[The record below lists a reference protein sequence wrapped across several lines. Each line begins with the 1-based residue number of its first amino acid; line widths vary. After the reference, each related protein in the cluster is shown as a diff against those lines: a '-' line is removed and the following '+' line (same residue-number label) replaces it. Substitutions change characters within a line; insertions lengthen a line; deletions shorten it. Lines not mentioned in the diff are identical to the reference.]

1 MKQLFIDIE
10 TYSSEDIKT
19 SGSYRYMESP
29 DFEILLVAYAYDDE
43 PVQIFSP
50 SEGDLWPEQ
59 FRKDL
64 TDPQVLKIAF
74 NAQFEWNAFKTWGFD
89 LTREDWACAMV
100 KSAYCGYPLSLDQV
114 SKAMELGEKGKLS
127 IGQALIRFFSKPDA
141 KGQRRPASA
150 SLEKWELFKQYC
162 INDVVSERE
171 IWHRLEWMEFPS
183 WEKTNYIIDQEMNS
197 RGVLIDLD
205 FAKAAVDLDQET
217 SARVIARLKEITG
230 VDNPNS
236 LVQIKQWLEEHGT
249 KMKELTKDSIR
260 EALTTATGEIREV
273 LESRLLIS
281 KSSIKKYIAMENCL
295 SLVDHRARGMFQFYG
310 ANRTG
315 RWTSRM
321 IQLQSL
327 PQNHMPDLDLAR
339 SVIASRDFE
348 LANMLWPSIPN
359 VLSELIRTAFIAPEG
374 YTFAVA
380 DFSAIEA
387 RVISWVA
394 QEEWRLEVFRTH
406 GKIYEATAS
415 IMFNVPIESVKKGS
429 ELRQRGKT
437 SELALGYNGGVEAL
451 KRMDR
456 EKRIPVEEMP
466 ELIQMWRKANPSIVQ
481 LWKDVEKHAKHAIK
495 DRKPSRLGCLTF
507 DCRHDTF
514 MIGLPSG
521 RKLCYVKPGI
531 GLNRW
536 GNETITYYGISQESK
551 QWFPMETYGGKLVE
565 NIVQAIARDALAY
578 SLQRLYQEGFK
589 NTVMLVHDEVIIE
602 VPKAGAEQSLAR
614 IQEIMGEEVPWMQ
627 GLPLR
632 ADGYLTE
639 YYKKD

>member
-1 MKQLFIDIE
+1 MKELFIDIE
-10 TYSSEDIKT
+10 TFSTEDIKT

-29 DFEILLVAYAYDDE
+29 DFEVLLVAYAYDDE

-50 SEGDLWPEQ
+50 SEGDPWPEQ
-59 FRKDL
+59 LRNDL
-64 TDPQVLKIAF
+64 TDPSVLKIAF
-74 NAQFEWNAFKTWGFD
+74 NAQFEWNAFRTLGFK
-89 LTREDWACAMV
+89 LTREDWACAMI

-114 SKAMELGEKGKLS
+114 SKAMKLGEKGKLS
-127 IGQALIRFFSKPDA
+127 TGQALIRFFSKPDTH
-141 KGQRRPASA
+141 GRRRPASA
-150 SLEKWELFKQYC
+150 SPEKWQLFKEYC
-162 INDVVSERE
+162 VNDVVSERE
-171 IWHRLEWMEFPS
+171 IWRRLEWLDFPD
-183 WEKTNYIIDQEMNS
+183 WEKANYIIDQEMNG
-197 RGVLIDLD
+197 RGVLIDLE
-205 FAKAAVDLDQET
+205 FAESAIELDQET
-217 SARVIARLKEITG
+217 STQVINRLKEITG
-230 VDNPNS
+230 ASNPNS
-236 LVQIKQWLEEHGT
+236 PAQLKQWLEEHGL
-249 KMKELTKDSIR
+249 KMTELTKDSIR
-260 EALTTATGEIREV
+260 ETLPTVSGEIREV
-273 LESRLLIS
+273 LECRLLIS
-281 KSSIKKYIAMENCL
+281 KSSIKKYVAMENCL

-315 RWTSRM
+315 RWTSRL

-339 SVIASRDFE
+339 KVIADRDFD

-359 VLSELIRTAFIAPEG
+359 VLSELIRTAFVAPEG

-415 IMFNVPIESVKKGS
+415 IMFNVPIESVTKGS

-466 ELIQMWRKANPSIVQ
+466 ELIQMWRKANPSIVK
-481 LWKDVEKHAKHAIK
+481 LWKEVERHAKHAIRTK
-495 DRKPSRLGCLTF
+495 GTTTLGCLTF
-507 DCRHDTF
+507 SCSNDTM

-521 RKLCYVKPGI
+521 RNLCYVKPGI

-536 GNETITYYGISQESK
+536 GTESITYYGISQENK
-551 QWFPMETYGGKLVE
+551 QWYPQETYGGKLVE
-565 NIVQAIARDALAY
+565 NIVQAIARDALAH
-578 SLQRLYQEGFK
+578 SLQRLVSEGFK
-589 NTVMLVHDEVIIE
+589 NIVMLVHDEVIIE
-602 VPKAGAEQSLAR
+602 VPKAGAEQSLQR
-614 IQEIMGEEVPWMQ
+614 IQEIMGEEVPWMP

-632 ADGYLTE
+632 ADGYLTD

>member
-43 PVQIFSP
+43 PVHIFSP
-50 SEGDLWPEQ
+50 SEGDPWPDQ

-64 TDPQVLKIAF
+64 TDPKVLKIAF
-74 NAQFEWNAFKTWGFD
+74 NAQFEWNAFKTWGFC

-127 IGQALIRFFSKPDA
+127 IGQSLIRFFSKPDT

-150 SLEKWELFKQYC
+150 SVEKWELFKQYC

-171 IWHRLEWMEFPS
+171 IWRRLEWMEFPA
-183 WEKTNYIIDQEMNS
+183 WEKANYIIDQEMNS

-260 EALTTATGEIREV
+260 EALSTATGEIREV

-415 IMFNVPIESVKKGS
+415 IMFNVPIESVTKGS

-466 ELIQMWRKANPSIVQ
+466 ELIQMWRRANPAIVQ

-507 DCRHDTF
+507 DCNHDTF
-514 MIGLPSG
+514 MVGLPSG